1 MLAKGYF
8 SHISNVPKNWGILRQ
23 EPFPL
28 STYINEQRDSKSLK
42 EEKAKWHHE
51 KSTNQLFFD
60 SNDECVK
67 YCDLD
72 VLVLLK
78 SSLKFIMQAFQ
89 FGEEMIARFGKSPA
103 YREGLT
109 MQHLHPF
116 SKHPTLDSF
125 S

>member
-116 SKHPTLDSF
+116 SKHPTLGSF